1 MRRRYSIHT
10 KAIQAMMGLMLL
22 AVLAAGCSTTGGY
35 SPGDGS
41 PGGYSRSTVPE
52 HVAAA
57 MESRWGVRPV
67 AMRLTAAGHFIDFR
81 IEVTDP
87 QKAKGVLD
95 RTHKAYLVDAESG
108 KAMPVPITK
117 LGPLRGSDVMPKM
130 GRHYVILFQN
140 VQGLIHPGSR
150 VSVVIGDFKA
160 EDLIV
165 V

>member
-1 MRRRYSIHT
+1 MRIYAIQT
-10 KAIQAMMGLMLL
+10 KAIRAMMGLALVALL
-22 AVLAAGCSTTGGY
+22 AVGCSTTSGY
-35 SPGDGS
+35 APGDSS
-41 PGGYSRSTVPE
+41 PGGYSRNTVPE
-52 HVAAA
+52 GVAAE

-81 IEVTDP
+81 VEVTDP
-87 QKAKGVLD
+87 QKAKAVLD

-108 KAMPVPITK
+108 KAMPVPMTK

-160 EDLIV
+160 EDMTVI
-165 V
+165 